1 MANPFFLES
10 IPDTPVGSLA
20 LASTQNG
27 LAAVEI
33 GIVDLEAWCRRKKL
47 PAGSVLLEPGPFP
60 LVAQFAEYFMGDRR
74 AFDFPLDLGE
84 VTDFQR
90 RVYSAVLAVP
100 YGETRTYVQIASQ
113 LGRPGAARAVGG
125 ANAANPLAIVV
136 PCHRLIGADGSLRG
150 YGAPGG
156 TEMKAWLLRFEVIQA
171 ARS

>member
-1 MANPFFLES
+1 
-10 IPDTPVGSLA
+10 VGPLA

-33 GIVDLEAWCRRKKL
+33 GITDLETWCCRKKL
-47 PAGSVLLEPGPFP
+47 PAGSVRLEPGPFP
-60 LVAQFAEYFMGDRR
+60 VAAQFTEYFNGDRR
-74 AFDFPLDLGE
+74 AFGFPLDLSG

-90 RVYSAVLAVP
+90 RVYAAVLAVP
-100 YGETRTYVQIASQ
+100 YGETRTYVHIAAQ
-113 LGRPGAARAVGG
+113 LGRPNAARAVGG

-156 TEMKAWLLRFEVIQA
+156 IETKAWLLRFEAVQA
-171 ARS
+171 AGAG